1 MLRMKRQQLWDS
13 LPGVWTNTRRGW
25 LPSRVL
31 EIQCNSVVFL
41 YWRKPSACYYI
52 AVSDFRLM
60 QGRLSS
66 GTTATQD
73 QFIWHPEPC
82 SHCRL
87 VKMVFCATQVFTCG
101 SHNGGWLVGRW
112 SWSICS
118 WINTTL
124 ATLKFRVGKNYGT
137 SRGNWSLVSTVQ
149 RIEMPVSTGKPC
161 FFMWLSGFH
170 HQKLPSTTRKCTDL
184 VLSIVGF
191 SCLG

>member
-1 MLRMKRQQLWDS
+1 
-13 LPGVWTNTRRGW
+13 
-25 LPSRVL
+25 
-31 EIQCNSVVFL
+31 
-41 YWRKPSACYYI
+41 
-52 AVSDFRLM
+52 M

-66 GTTATQD
+66 GTTATQE

-149 RIEMPVSTGKPC
+149 RIENRDACFYWETLLLHVVKWFPPPKAPKHHQEMYRLGPFNSW
-161 FFMWLSGFH
+161 FFMPGVKPNPTTEDCPLTFFLHWVVPLEEVVRRSGWKKGLG
-170 HQKLPSTTRKCTDL
+170 KLIR
-184 VLSIVGF
+184 
-191 SCLG
+191 